1 MKALFTNI
9 QARGRATNVIA
20 TRRRNVDDSAIKN
33 AELVTACNAKHATNE
48 DAVKF
53 EIDEMTID
61 QIVEANQD
69 RNNLIINA
77 QHYDP
82 ITGEGSCGP
91 RVKRSVDIDDS
102 LNGDYWIPEPMAAEL
117 DAAPCTTRT
126 QWELL
131 RIRHDFE
138 FWCAAFIM
146 ILDKVSGRLVNLV
159 LRSATASAACAR
171 GATTRWQATAT
182 HHAQGA
188 PVGRQHT
195 GAALHGMDSTRA
207 QV

>member
-91 RVKRSVDIDDS
+91 RVKRSVDIDVFH
-102 LNGDYWIPEPMAAEL
+102 PAAD
-117 DAAPCTTRT
+117 DAHHMRMRVGAVI
-126 QWELL
+126 EALGA
-131 RIRHDFE
+131 IHD
-138 FWCAAFIM
+138 
-146 ILDKVSGRLVNLV
+146 G
-159 LRSATASAACAR
+159 
-171 GATTRWQATAT
+171 
-182 HHAQGA
+182 HAQGIA
-188 PVGRQHT
+188 
-195 GAALHGMDSTRA
+195 
-207 QV
+207 